1 MTPYMKF
8 LHIWSVNIIL
18 LMFIFGAIG
27 YIFNEKRNKQ
37 ILTSQLFQYYHIM
50 LVVTFITGIIMIVE
64 NIFWLRLPIFQ
75 YKTFISI
82 MLILLSVLHMKF
94 LPKQSNARSAIT
106 ILIVISIYS
115 ISMIIGSYG
124 NA

>member
-1 MTPYMKF
+1 
-8 LHIWSVNIIL
+8 
-18 LMFIFGAIG
+18 MFIFGAIG

-50 LVVTFITGIIMIVE
+50 LAVTFITGIIMIVE
-64 NIFWLRLPIFQ
+64 NMFWLRLPIFQ

-124 NA
+124 NV

>member
-50 LVVTFITGIIMIVE
+50 LAVTFITGIIMIVE
-64 NIFWLRLPIFQ
+64 NMFWLRLPIFQ

-124 NA
+124 NV